1 MPPSKPTP
9 PSSRPPSRPA
19 APPPPESQQSVSRVS
34 FSPLSSKSKRGQR
47 IAIYGTGGI
56 GKTSLACQLPGVT
69 VFIDADES
77 LAVLRPQLE
86 QAGIELPQT
95 VPGVTDWK
103 SLRETLNA
111 SGWDGVNNIVIDTV
125 TKAEEWATAYTLKT
139 VKNEAGNLVSSVEG
153 YGYGKGF
160 QFVFDTFIHLL
171 ADLDR
176 HVREGRNVVLIAH
189 ECTTTVPNPSGV
201 DWLRYEP
208 RLQSP
213 SSGKASIRLRLKEWV
228 DQLLF
233 ISYDVNVEKSGKAQG
248 SGTRTLYPAEMPF
261 CMAKSRT
268 SSTPL
273 DVTHGGFPWSEIIG
287 Q

>member
-1 MPPSKPTP
+1 MPPTKSP
-9 PSSRPPSRPA
+9 PFRPPSRPA
-19 APPPPESQQSVSRVS
+19 PAPPESQQSVSRVS
-34 FSPLSSKSKRGQR
+34 FSSLSAKNQRGQR

-77 LAVLRPQLE
+77 LAILRPQLE

-95 VPGVTDWK
+95 VPGVNDWK
-103 SLRETLNA
+103 SLRDTLNS

-139 VKNEAGNLVSSVEG
+139 VKNDAGSLVSSVEG
-153 YGYGKGF
+153 YGFGKGF

-176 HVREGRNVVLIAH
+176 HVREGRNVILIAH
-189 ECTTTVPNPSGV
+189 ECTTTVPNPTGT

-213 SSGKASIRLRLKEWV
+213 NSGKASIRLRLKEWV

-233 ISYDVNVEKSGKAQG
+233 ISYDVNVEKTGKAQG

-268 SSTPL
+268 TSTPI
-273 DVTHGGFPWSEIIG
+273 DVTHGGFPWSQILG
-287 Q
+287 